1 MRHKYLT
8 ADRHPN
14 ASPSSSRCTW
24 YFPRGRGSWRWISFF
39 NHSPPP
45 KTLPRHLCAPRVRRF
60 GPSIRHANTNSAE
73 RVRPEWTANT
83 LYIHVVYVL
92 RGVRREREREREA
105 RCKIRRT
112 VALFRRR
119 ARWVLTS
126 DRTVNLSY
134 PSLTAETIYRGNTVW
149 WYEPAMLNSNY
160 NFNYSRFEID
170 RERR

>member
-24 YFPRGRGSWRWISFF
+24 YFPRGRGSWWWISFF

-92 RGVRREREREREA
+92 RGVRREREREGSSLQNSSNRGPFSSESSLSFNERPNRESL
-105 RCKIRRT
+105 
-112 VALFRRR
+112 VSL
-119 ARWVLTS
+119 
-126 DRTVNLSY
+126 VN
-134 PSLTAETIYRGNTVW
+134 RGNNIPRQHRLMIRTCD
-149 WYEPAMLNSNY
+149 A
-160 NFNYSRFEID
+160 
-170 RERR
+170 

>member
-24 YFPRGRGSWRWISFF
+24 YFPRGRGSWWWISFF

-73 RVRPEWTANT
+73 RVRPKWIPRIHYIYT
-83 LYIHVVYVL
+83 LYTFYAAW
-92 RGVRREREREREA
+92 GEREREREGSSLQNSSN
-105 RCKIRRT
+105 RGPFSSESSLSFNERPNRESL
-112 VALFRRR
+112 VSL
-119 ARWVLTS
+119 
-126 DRTVNLSY
+126 VN
-134 PSLTAETIYRGNTVW
+134 RGNNIPRQHRLMIRTCD
-149 WYEPAMLNSNY
+149 A
-160 NFNYSRFEID
+160 
-170 RERR
+170 